1 MRQSLAQST
10 GGAHSIVS
18 NAAAPKR
25 YGPFT
30 AMAIGAGLFIGGLTV
45 ATDAEAQNL
54 GTAESFGVLGSSTVT
69 NTGPSVIQGNVG
81 VSPGA
86 AITGFPP
93 GVIVAPGT
101 IHSADAIAAQARVD
115 TINAYNVLQG
125 LPSQADLTG
134 QNLGG
139 LVLSPAVYSFATSA
153 QLTGLLTL
161 NGQGNT
167 ASQFIFQI
175 GSTLTTASNSAV
187 LLINGANGDNVYW
200 AVGSSAT
207 LGANT
212 VFAGNILALTSIT
225 LNTGASITCGRAL
238 AQNGAVTL
246 DNNAI
251 TLCVGG
257 VVPPGVTG
265 GVTDDQDITTSRLF
279 GSGVTGFQQASF
291 GAFGLFGLSMMRQ
304 GMLWRDG
311 APEDY
316 TGITPQSFKG
326 MPGGSLKDAPA
337 GWDGVTPQ
345 SFKDMPGGS
354 LKDAPAGWDGVMPQP
369 DPRRTWRLWTT
380 GYGGTGQFDGDPNE
394 GTSDFDTKTVGFS
407 VGLDYQF
414 DPTTL
419 VGIAAGYSNARF
431 SVDDLTTHGQGEGG
445 HVGIYGVKTYG
456 RAYLAG
462 AADYAHFHNQTDR
475 FIDWLV
481 DERANSSFDSDGF
494 SARFEAGWKQ
504 PVNRFFVTPFV
515 GADVAYLNSED
526 FTEDSRAVGGG
537 PGILGLSFDGDS
549 TTSVTSSV
557 GVQLD
562 TRIMMD
568 EGQILTPFARVAWVH
583 EFEPD
588 RDLDGFLTQ
597 SPEVSFTEFGASAAD
612 DAAKIDAGFRL
623 DLSNRVAV
631 FAYFDG
637 DFSDDAQIYSGNGG
651 VRIAW

>member
-1 MRQSLAQST
+1 MVTVAAGLGICSLA
-10 GGAHSIVS
+10 A
-18 NAAAPKR
+18 
-25 YGPFT
+25 
-30 AMAIGAGLFIGGLTV
+30 

-54 GTAESFGVLGSSTVT
+54 GTAEFFGVLGSSTVT
-69 NTGPSVIQGNVG
+69 NTGPSVIRGNVG
-81 VSPGA
+81 VSPGS

-93 GVIVAPGT
+93 GIVVAPST
-101 IHSADAIAAQARVD
+101 IHAADPVAAQARAD

-125 LPSQADLTG
+125 LPSQVNLTG

-139 LVLSPAVYSFATSA
+139 LMLSPAVYSFATSA

-167 ASQFIFQI
+167 ASRFIFQI

-207 LGANT
+207 LGTNT
-212 VFAGNILALTSIT
+212 RFAGNILALTSIT

-251 TLCVGG
+251 TLCIGG
-257 VVPPGVTG
+257 VVPPDVPG
-265 GVTDDQDITTSRLF
+265 GDTDDRDITTSRLF
-279 GSGVTGFQQASF
+279 GAGVTGFQQASF
-291 GAFGLFGLSMMRQ
+291 GAFGLFGSSMMRQ
-304 GMLWRDG
+304 GMFWRDG
-311 APEDY
+311 APQDY
-316 TGITPQSFKG
+316 AGITPQSFER
-326 MPGGSLKDAPA
+326 
-337 GWDGVTPQ
+337 
-345 SFKDMPGGS
+345 MPGGS
-354 LKDAPAGWDGVMPQP
+354 LKDAPAGWDGVMPQL

-394 GTSDFDTKTVGFS
+394 GTSDLDTETAGFS

-414 DPTTL
+414 DPTML
-419 VGIAAGYSNARF
+419 VGIAAGYSSARF
-431 SVDDLTTHGQGEGG
+431 SVDELTTHGEGEGG

-456 RAYLAG
+456 QAYLAG
-462 AADYAHFHNQTDR
+462 AADYAHFHNQTAR

-481 DERANSSFDSDGF
+481 DERGNASFDSDGF

-504 PVNRFFVTPFV
+504 PVNRFVVTPFV
-515 GADVAYLNSED
+515 GASVAYLNNED
-526 FTEDSRAVGGG
+526 FTEDSEAVGGG
-537 PGILGLSFDGDS
+537 PGILGLSFDSDS

-568 EGQILTPFARVAWVH
+568 EGRILTPFARVAWVH

-588 RDLDGFLTQ
+588 RSLEGFLTQ
-597 SPEVSFTEFGASAAD
+597 SPEVSFTDFGASAAD
-612 DAAKIDAGFRL
+612 DAAKVEAGFRL
-623 DLSNRVAV
+623 DVTDGVAV

-637 DFSDDAQIYSGNGG
+637 ELSDDAQIYSGNGG
-651 VRIAW
+651 IRISW